1 MRYNQPMSPLTQ
13 PGGYHTLDSASQ
25 YRHKKPL
32 NVVEFFS
39 GIGLIHEALR
49 PLGWRVVLAND
60 NSVKK
65 AASYRANFPD
75 TPLSGE
81 DVRLL
86 DVSGVGPVQV
96 ATASFPCIDLSQAG
110 GREGING
117 DESGVV
123 WGFLDRIADLHR
135 LDNAPEFL
143 FLENVPGLL
152 SLHEGKSIDQLL
164 HRIADLGYCF
174 DLVQVDASH
183 FLPQTRNRVF
193 IIAVLGRDRFPRPQN
208 IPMAH
213 IRRYKVREVY
223 QRNPHLP
230 WVFFDFPPLPVRNI
244 GLQDIVETLPPDDPR
259 WWDETKMEY
268 FWHHL
273 ETHHGPKL
281 KTLMCSP
288 ERRHMTAVR
297 RLRRRGV
304 REQIINLR
312 FDSLASCLRT
322 PKGGSSAQYIVET
335 EGGAVRVRRI
345 LGVEAARL
353 QGVCL
358 PSSAPDFRLVGG
370 ETEQMHGF
378 GDAVCVPAVRWVFMH
393 SIETLRAGGSP
404 PPPVCI
410 SYSIPET
417 LTLDLMLEAA

>member
-1 MRYNQPMSPLTQ
+1 MSFPTQ
-13 PGGYHTLDSASQ
+13 TGNDRTQDPRGPYCFT
-25 YRHKKPL
+25 KPL
-32 NVVEFFS
+32 NVLEFFS
-39 GIGLIHEALR
+39 GIGLIHEALK
-49 PLGWRVVLAND
+49 PLGWQVVLAND
-60 NSVKK
+60 NNAKK
-65 AASYRANFPD
+65 AASYHANFPE
-75 TPLSGE
+75 TPFNNE

-86 DVSGVGPVQV
+86 DVSGISPVEV

-117 DESGVV
+117 DKSGVV

-135 LDNAPEFL
+135 LNNAPEFL

-152 SLHEGKSIDQLL
+152 SLHKGKSIDLL
-164 HRIADLGYCF
+164 LQRIAELGYCF

-183 FLPQTRNRVF
+183 FLPQTRNRIF

-208 IPMAH
+208 IPSTH

-230 WVFFDFPPLPVRNI
+230 WIFFDFPPLPVRSI
-244 GLQDIVETLPPDDPR
+244 GLEDIVEPLPPDDAR
-259 WWDETKMEY
+259 WWSETKMEY

-273 ETHHGPKL
+273 EKHHGPKL
-281 KTLMCSP
+281 KTLFHSS
-288 ERRHMTAVR
+288 ERKHLTAVR

-312 FDSLASCLRT
+312 FDGLASCLRT
-322 PKGGSSAQYIVET
+322 PKGGSSAQYIVEIEDGT
-335 EGGAVRVRRI
+335 VRVRRI
-345 LGVEAARL
+345 LGVETARL

-358 PSSAPDFRLVGG
+358 PDAAPDFRLVGG
-370 ETEQMHGF
+370 ETEQMYGF
-378 GDAVCVPAVRWVFMH
+378 GDAVCVPAVRWVFTH
-393 SIETLRAGGSP
+393 SIETLRDGGSMSSL
-404 PPPVCI
+404 CK
-410 SYSIPET
+410 SYSVPKS